1 MQGEGQ
7 ERVEDY
13 LELQRYI
20 EELQMGHVGSMPHL
34 PEQMT
39 PEQARV
45 YRMAAL
51 FRSAT
56 TESVEPRPAFV
67 EQLEARLLAQLQ
79 SASQQ
84 EGDNAADIASSSDE
98 EGHHALRPMPLQ
110 SSDAPVPHRLG
121 EYYPSSSEHSN
132 VSRTR
137 ARFSRRNMLAG
148 AAAVAASL
156 GIGVGV
162 GYTIE
167 HTGNTAN
174 TGETDTRTG
183 EVAKKFVWD
192 PKTPLVGDVPTMW
205 LEVTSLAQLG
215 NGAVRFV
222 TDALVGY
229 VVRLNGHADSTDGI
243 IAVSAA
249 CTHMGCLVNWHNA
262 DRRFHCPC
270 HSGLFEASGEQANN
284 PEYGY
289 NLPPL
294 PRLHTKVEN
303 GHVYVEVPTKS
314 L

>member
-1 MQGEGQ
+1 MQGEDQ

-20 EELQMGHVGSMPHL
+20 EELQTGHASHL

-45 YRMAAL
+45 YSMAAL

-56 TESVEPRPAFV
+56 TESAEPRPAFV
-67 EQLEARLLAQLQ
+67 EQLEARLLAELQ
-79 SASQQ
+79 SVSQQ
-84 EGDNAADIASSSDE
+84 EGARVAEMVSFPDEGVHDSPSLPILSQKSDTSLSPHSEEHFPSLLERRNAS
-98 EGHHALRPMPLQ
+98 H
-110 SSDAPVPHRLG
+110 
-121 EYYPSSSEHSN
+121 
-132 VSRTR
+132 TR

-148 AAAVAASL
+148 AAAFAATL
-156 GIGVGV
+156 GIGAGV

-167 HTGNTAN
+167 RTGNT
-174 TGETDTRTG
+174 GQSSDQTG
-183 EVAKKFVWD
+183 EVANKFVWD
-192 PKTPLVGDVPTMW
+192 PKTPLVGNVPTVW

-229 VVRLNGHADSTDGI
+229 VVRLNGNADNKDGI

-249 CTHMGCLVNWHNA
+249 CTHMGCLVNWQNN

-270 HSGLFEASGEQANN
+270 HSGLFEASGEQANS
-284 PEYGY
+284 PDYGY
-289 NLPPL
+289 YLAPL
-294 PRLHTKVEN
+294 PRLKTKVEN
-303 GHVYVEVPTKS
+303 GHVYVEVPAKS
-314 L
+314 P